1 MVRYFVSPGLRG
13 KSTAISQVEYV
24 FLLHREW
31 LCSKTT
37 WTIRCE
43 NDSPVGV
50 CHKINTVSGAFT
62 DTAHFLF
69 CLFLSCQPFPTP
81 KTYLLCPL
89 RFTVYCQQNPSIQT
103 FFFTFFLQCKPGSP
117 WGFWLPCSILRWSL
131 YISLRL
137 RWRLERT
144 WREGKILTASLS
156 NFRNFPFLLPNNS
169 PEFRYQMPIDPHC
182 CDYSPIPRT
191 IPLYRWE

>member
-1 MVRYFVSPGLRG
+1 MTVLQNHMDHPLWKWFSCWGLPQDQY
-13 KSTAISQVEYV
+13 SVWSFHWHCAFPLLSLSVLSALSNSQNLSIVPSEIHC
-24 FLLHREW
+24 LL
-31 LCSKTT
+31 SAK
-37 WTIRCE
+37 
-43 NDSPVGV
+43 
-50 CHKINTVSGAFT
+50 
-62 DTAHFLF
+62 
-69 CLFLSCQPFPTP
+69 PF
-81 KTYLLCPL
+81 
-89 RFTVYCQQNPSIQT
+89 NPNI
-103 FFFTFFLQCKPGSP
+103 FFTFFLQCKPGSP